1 MFPKLTPGGYHVHYT
16 DSRGYNVTYRSSGG
30 YSVPCINYDGYNV
43 PNNEKGGYNVL
54 IQFLK
59 MSWPERIDGKER
71 KILLGFAQMVK
82 GMGKLVSHNK

>member
-1 MFPKLTPGGYHVHYT
+1 MLPAVPLAASVLYT
-16 DSRGYNVTYRSSGG
+16 DYGGYNVH
-30 YSVPCINYDGYNV
+30 
-43 PNNEKGGYNVL
+43 NNEKGGYTVPT
-54 IQFLK
+54 QFLK